1 MRSRLK
7 GVQEFGK
14 KRCGEVYLDHSFHTE
29 AVAAC
34 WVVMAG
40 LGFSSTNASDENKMR
55 SQSGAWEKSHSGL
68 RQLLV
73 GHRQPEDGVDEI
85 EEAVVGYLQADVGA
99 VKR

>member
-40 LGFSSTNASDENKMR
+40 LGFSSTTASDENKMR
-55 SQSGAWEKSHSGL
+55 SQSGAWL

>member
-1 MRSRLK
+1 MRSK
-7 GVQEFGK
+7 
-14 KRCGEVYLDHSFHTE
+14 
-29 AVAAC
+29 
-34 WVVMAG
+34 
-40 LGFSSTNASDENKMR
+40 
-55 SQSGAWEKSHSGL
+55 SGAWEKSHSDL